1 MAGGQD
7 TGAHRFARLR
17 GVDASPSAVLSVPPC
32 LSFYGCSTAR
42 HVITRCAAAG
52 GPGKKRRN
60 ENSARAHTHRRGVK
74 QHSARG
80 RGPAEE
86 RRDTDT

>member
-60 ENSARAHTHRRGVK
+60 ENSARAHTHT
-74 QHSARG
+74 QARS
-80 RGPAEE
+80 
-86 RRDTDT
+86 